1 MANTPD
7 DRLYSKDHEW
17 AQVDGDL
24 VRVGLTDHA
33 QKQLGDVVFVELPA
47 VGDRFQ
53 TGEPFG
59 SVESVKAVSEVYVPV
74 SGEVVE
80 VNDLL
85 NESPESINDD
95 PYGDGWVIRLRTE
108 GPVSADGLLSA
119 DEYIEYIK
127 AESD

>member
-108 GPVSADGLLSA
+108 GPASADGLLSA

>member
-7 DRLYSKDHEW
+7 DRLYSKNHEW
-17 AQVDGDL
+17 AQADGDL

-47 VGDRFQ
+47 VADRFEA
-53 TGEPFG
+53 GEPFA

-95 PYGDGWVIRLRTE
+95 PYGDGWMIRLRTE
-108 GPVSADGLLSA
+108 GPASTDGLLSA
-119 DEYIEYIK
+119 DEYTEYIK